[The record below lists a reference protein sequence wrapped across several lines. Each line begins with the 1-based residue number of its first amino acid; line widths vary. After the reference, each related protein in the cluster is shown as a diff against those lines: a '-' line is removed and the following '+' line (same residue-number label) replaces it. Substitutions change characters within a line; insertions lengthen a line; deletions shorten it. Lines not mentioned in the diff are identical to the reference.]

1 MSTPYRA
8 EPTLPAS
15 EPRRS
20 LDPWLLSLLFAWVC
34 DVGRIGVGFVNRR
47 PVSGEL
53 GFGVVLLLI
62 SLVVGGVSL
71 NRRMRSA

>member
-1 MSTPYRA
+1 MSNPYRA
-8 EPTLPAS
+8 EPNLPES

-47 PVSGEL
+47 PISGEL
-53 GFGVVLLLI
+53 GFGAVLLVI
-62 SLVVGGVSL
+62 SLVVGGVTL
-71 NRRMRSA
+71 NRRVRRA